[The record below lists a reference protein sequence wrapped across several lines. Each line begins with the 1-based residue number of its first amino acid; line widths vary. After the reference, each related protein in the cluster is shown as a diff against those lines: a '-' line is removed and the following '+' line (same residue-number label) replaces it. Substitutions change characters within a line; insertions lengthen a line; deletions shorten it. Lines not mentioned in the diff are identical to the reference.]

1 MMTTSIYTTFTN
13 PYLIN
18 SNNITITILPNN
30 FNYNHPYLSIN
41 NPYLSINNPYLSIN
55 NPYLSINNP
64 HNNSCEKSTQTNE
77 NEPNNNKPNNN
88 KPNNIKPNN
97 LIPIPSIPDF
107 HDDNTKNLKN
117 NFTEIKII
125 YDEMINGLDIL
136 CDFTNPEE
144 EKIKKKYMELNEKL
158 FNLD

>member
-1 MMTTSIYTTFTN
+1 
-13 PYLIN
+13 
-18 SNNITITILPNN
+18 
-30 FNYNHPYLSIN
+30 
-41 NPYLSINNPYLSIN
+41 LSIN

-88 KPNNIKPNN
+88 KPNNNKPNNNKPNNNKPNNNKPNNNKPNNNKPSN

-107 HDDNTKNLKN
+107 HDDNTKSLKN
-117 NFTEIKII
+117 NFAEIKII

-158 FNLD
+158 FNLV

>member
-1 MMTTSIYTTFTN
+1 
-13 PYLIN
+13 
-18 SNNITITILPNN
+18 
-30 FNYNHPYLSIN
+30 LSIN

-88 KPNNIKPNN
+88 KPNNNKPNNNKPNNNKPNNNKPNNNNKPSN

-107 HDDNTKNLKN
+107 HDDNTKSLKN
-117 NFTEIKII
+117 NFAEIKII

-158 FNLD
+158 FNLV